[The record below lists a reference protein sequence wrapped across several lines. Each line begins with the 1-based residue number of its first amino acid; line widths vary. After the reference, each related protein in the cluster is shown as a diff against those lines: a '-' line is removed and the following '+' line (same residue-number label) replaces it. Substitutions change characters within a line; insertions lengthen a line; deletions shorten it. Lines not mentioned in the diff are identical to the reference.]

1 MVKLLSFNK
10 RYDSSVHIIK
20 DIIVYKIPRTICSMY
35 MTRKEQILVETRIL
49 KKLNKNF
56 ECICCKKR
64 RNHFPKYYD
73 IIYDKE
79 KHKGILMSYCGESL
93 KEVKCDIKDIKDI
106 KEQID
111 CIIYNLK
118 KNKIGNF
125 DINPGNITIKDGDIY
140 VIDYGRAYV
149 EDDELDKLIKNKYIK
164 ELFKCVCDD
173 FYKKNA
179 NKILKLIRKSL
190 PGST

>member
-1 MVKLLSFNK
+1 MVWEKVKIK
-10 RYDSSVHIIK
+10 RRYNSSVEIIK
-20 DIIVYKIPRTICSMY
+20 NIVVYKIPRSICSLK
-35 MTRKEQILVETRIL
+35 MTRKEQILIETRIL

-64 RNHFPKYYD
+64 KHFPKYYD
-73 IIYDKE
+73 TVYDKE
-79 KHKGILMSYCGESL
+79 KYKGILMSYCGESL
-93 KEVKCDIKDIKDI
+93 NEVKCDIKDIKDI

-111 CIIYNLK
+111 CIIHNLK
-118 KNKIGNF
+118 KNKIGIF
-125 DINPGNITIKDGDIY
+125 DINSGNITIKDGDIY

-164 ELFKCVCDD
+164 DLFKCVCNNY
-173 FYKKNA
+173 YKRNSE
-179 NKILKLIRKSL
+179 KILDLIRKSL